1 MVKKN
6 SAYLFFSSLWLSQPL
21 CGLLAIK
28 MPVHLWLEHTLN
40 GLHWIAWYLY
50 GGFFY
55 SKFLLFYLYHNIL
68 YFYHHNQFWSYVYM
82 FHPNHKTTIHDSLT
96 FGDIQTSYI
105 IIINSDSIVY
115 MFHPSLWDHHAWP
128 SGLGI
133 FCELEDIQV
142 STVYF
147 FLSPSKYIHRQW
159 KQETKSFDHY
169 SFVKYYY

>member
-21 CGLLAIK
+21 CRLLAIK
-28 MPVHLWLEHTLN
+28 MPVHLWLQHTLN

-50 GGFFY
+50 GGFFIANFY
-55 SKFLLFYLYHNIL
+55 SFICTTISCIFIITTN
-68 YFYHHNQFWSYVYM
+68 SDPTYVYM

-147 FLSPSKYIHRQW
+147 FLSPSKYIYPQTMKTRN
-159 KQETKSFDHY
+159 
-169 SFVKYYY
+169 